1 LTLDKFGQLASQEVW
16 GGNANAWNQ
25 PQQPAAARSGH
36 LARGLVRCSHGVQQ
50 LGLAAAAAEQ
60 QQCET
65 VVQQRVG
72 EHGPNARPAAAAA
85 VAAIASARGA
95 IHQLL
100 NIILKLRIL
109 GFFPVS
115 TLPYVVIVNNYFL
128 IGE

>member
-50 LGLAAAAAEQ
+50 LGLAEAAAEQ

-65 VVQQRVG
+65 VEQQRVG

-100 NIILKLRIL
+100 SIILKLRIL
-109 GFFPVS
+109 FFPVS
-115 TLPYVVIVNNYFL
+115 TLHYVVIVNNYFL